1 MDWIQLLVLM
11 ATMIGTVL
19 GIVIPLH
26 IHSQNM
32 IKTIHDDM
40 KNFND
45 QMNKIRSDMYNESKD
60 FHGRLVAIEERN
72 KPKIL

>member
-1 MDWIQLLVLM
+1 
-11 ATMIGTVL
+11 MIGTVL

-26 IHSQNM
+26 IHTQNM
-32 IKTIHDDM
+32 IKAIHDDM
-40 KNFND
+40 KNFHEK
-45 QMNKIRSDMYNESKD
+45 MEAIRTDMHNESKD